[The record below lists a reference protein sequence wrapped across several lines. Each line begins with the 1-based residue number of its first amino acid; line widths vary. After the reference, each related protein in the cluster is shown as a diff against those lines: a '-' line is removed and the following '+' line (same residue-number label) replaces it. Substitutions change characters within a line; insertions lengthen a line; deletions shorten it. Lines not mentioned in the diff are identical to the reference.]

1 MDKHRVRPNS
11 RSRLSRPLAPRPG
24 FHIAADAANGGP
36 DIADPGMF
44 RCSKCSLSTLIIKAF
59 NLQPY
64 QFPGR
69 TSLTD
74 NTYEILAKVPAGATE
89 KEFEAMLQNLL
100 KDRFGLTWHFQEKK
114 MKGYQL
120 VIAKNGPKR
129 KGVDRRIP
137 PSRCRSTPLRTSRI
151 SQPQRSRRVWD
162 LGHLPRRQ
170 PNHR

>member
-1 MDKHRVRPNS
+1 
-11 RSRLSRPLAPRPG
+11 
-24 FHIAADAANGGP
+24 
-36 DIADPGMF
+36 MF

-120 VIAKNGPKR
+120 VNAKNGPKLKESIGASLPLPINTAPDKPNLTTTAVPSCLGPR
-129 KGVDRRIP
+129 P
-137 PSRCRSTPLRTSRI
+137 PTAPPTKPPLI
-151 SQPQRSRRVWD
+151 SPASS
-162 LGHLPRRQ
+162 PIKSAS
-170 PNHR
+170 P